1 MTKDIKIGTPQQIGP
16 LEVWPL
22 MWKALS
28 RTHYKTPPFLTE
40 LEFEEYDDGDGPRV
54 SCIEV
59 KNLTD
64 EDFLIPMGWIVGAEL
79 LQVRAF
85 NNSELVPAG
94 HSILADVSC
103 VEKGRWSAGK
113 NRVDA
118 GRAPLSVI
126 AAGWDFDQQKRTWT
140 LDRENRQSRV
150 WNQVSRQE
158 SRSGIRATNS
168 LEQIMREDSTS
179 DFNVAQIQKEASSQ
193 LRTHEGQNGILIGYE
208 GEPLLMEFYSSET
221 ASKEILR
228 ETLSSLAFDIDHHIF
243 RPTSKSHIENFIRE
257 SGIEDLYMLSD
268 DEWAVLMAGG
278 NENIDTKATLD
289 KENRVMHLTA
299 IHRSHRLLL
308 EV

>member
-1 MTKDIKIGTPQQIGP
+1 MTNDIKIGTPQQIGP
-16 LEVWPL
+16 LEIWPL
-22 MWKALS
+22 TWKELS
-28 RTHYKTPPFLTE
+28 RAHYKTPPFLRE
-40 LEFEEYDDGDGPRV
+40 LEFAEHDDGDGPRV

-85 NNSELVPAG
+85 NHSELVPAG

-113 NRVDA
+113 NRFDA

-126 AAGWDFDQQKRTWT
+126 AAGWDFDQQNNTWK
-140 LDRENRQSRV
+140 LDRESRQSRV
-150 WNQVSRQE
+150 WSQVSRQE

-168 LEQIMREDSTS
+168 LEQIMREDSAS
-179 DFNVAQIQKEASSQ
+179 DFNVAQIQREAASQ
-193 LRTHEGQNGILIGYE
+193 LRTYEGQNGILIGYE
-208 GEPLLMEFYSSET
+208 GEPLLMEFYSSEK

-228 ETLSSLAFDIDHHIF
+228 ETLSSLAFDIDYHIF
-243 RPTSKSHIENFIRE
+243 RPASKSHVENFIRE
-257 SGIEDLYMLSD
+257 SGIEDLHMLSD

-289 KENRVMHLTA
+289 KKNRVMHLTA
-299 IHRSHRLLL
+299 INRSHRLLL

>member
-1 MTKDIKIGTPQQIGP
+1 MTKDIKIGTPQKIGP